1 MSSKTDLGG
10 STVGVE
16 RGDHSSDMM
25 SSTIEPSSLSQKMI
39 SWVRTSNKGYGLPPD
54 GGLEAWAQILWSHF
68 MVCNTWGYV
77 TTLASFKHIIIRC

>member
-1 MSSKTDLGG
+1 
-10 STVGVE
+10 
-16 RGDHSSDMM
+16 
-25 SSTIEPSSLSQKMI
+25 MI
-39 SWVRTSNKGYGLPPD
+39 SWVRTSSKGYGLPPD